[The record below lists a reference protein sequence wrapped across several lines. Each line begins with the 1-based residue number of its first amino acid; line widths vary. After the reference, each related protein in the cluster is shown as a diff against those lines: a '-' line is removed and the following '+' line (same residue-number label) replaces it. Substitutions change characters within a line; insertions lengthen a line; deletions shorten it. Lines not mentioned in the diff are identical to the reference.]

1 LNIRNWR
8 LDSIDSHGRRVGT
21 KDDLIGEYTNAG
33 LRPYCLCRP
42 MPPHP
47 HYGTVL
53 KDIRKLYDA
62 LHQGTAGASP
72 TVFSTTTPG
81 AVLDNATPYPMCSN
95 PEHRPALPVDE
106 LRLDDDSCVATGSSS
121 ISVSCTVFHLGN
133 FSPLSYVGPGD
144 VFFKCDVAH
153 SRRSREQLAVTRGV
167 LVHPPHYPENATH
180 PVGPCY
186 LPRPGHHLHAPAAL
200 CSLCSIVLRRSP
212 SILPRVCLIAI

>member
-1 LNIRNWR
+1 
-8 LDSIDSHGRRVGT
+8 
-21 KDDLIGEYTNAG
+21 
-33 LRPYCLCRP
+33 

-133 FSPLSYVGPGD
+133 FSPLSYVGPGH